1 MKKATLVT
9 GLLILTMAVSPAFAP
24 ASAFAK
30 TRIFLSMAK
39 TNDKFIGILKNSVE
53 AEAAKDPDIELI
65 VGDAKND
72 EATQVKH
79 VKDAIADKVDAIII
93 LTVNTGSAKS
103 VADITAKAGTPLI
116 YLNRRPPIDR
126 FAGKV
131 AIVSSNDLV
140 AGRLQMRLVADKIGN
155 AGNIVILRGE
165 DGHPAA
171 AERTQGV
178 KEILATKPGITL
190 VEEATGNWDRAEGE
204 KLVTQWLQSGKPLN
218 AILANNDEM
227 ALGAIDALKKAGK
240 KPGEIQVAGVD
251 GTADALGAISSG
263 YLTLSLLQN
272 AKAQGSQALADAK
285 KFVGKEYAELY
296 DWVPYELIIPSNI
309 QQYAG
314 Q

>member
-1 MKKATLVT
+1 MKKTALLAVFLV
-9 GLLILTMAVSPAFAP
+9 GVLAVGP
-24 ASAFAK
+24 AFAK
-30 TRIFLSMAK
+30 TRIYLSMAK

-72 EATQVKH
+72 EGTQVRQ
-79 VKDAIADKVDAIII
+79 VRDAIADKVDAVII

-103 VADITAKAGTPLI
+103 VLDLTSKSGTPLI

-126 FAGKV
+126 FSGRV
-131 AIVSSNDLV
+131 AVVSSNDLV

-155 AGNIVILRGE
+155 AGNVVILRGE

-171 AERTQGV
+171 VERTQGV
-178 KEILATKPGITL
+178 KEILASKPDITL
-190 VEEATGNWDRAEGE
+190 VEEATGNWDRAQGE
-204 KLVTQWLQSGKPLN
+204 QLVTQWLKDSKPIK

-240 KPGEIQVAGVD
+240 KPGDVYVAGVD
-251 GTADALGAISSG
+251 GTSDALTAINSG

-272 AKAQGSQALADAK
+272 ARAQGAQALADAK

-296 DWVPYELIIPSNI
+296 DWVPYELIIPANI

>member
-1 MKKATLVT
+1 MKSTTL
-9 GLLILTMAVSPAFAP
+9 LTVFLVGVLAVSP
-24 ASAFAK
+24 AFAK

-72 EATQVKH
+72 EATQVKQ
-79 VKDAIADKVDAIII
+79 VRDAIADKVDAVII

-103 VADITAKAGTPLI
+103 VLDLTSKAGTPLI

-126 FAGKV
+126 FAGRV
-131 AIVSSNDLV
+131 AVVSSNDLV

-155 AGNIVILRGE
+155 AGNVVILRGE

-171 AERTQGV
+171 IERTQGV
-178 KEILATKPGITL
+178 KEILATKPDITL
-190 VEEATGNWDRAEGE
+190 VEEATGNWDRAQGE
-204 KLVTQWLQSGKPLN
+204 QLVAQWLQGGKPLK

-240 KPGEIQVAGVD
+240 KPGDIYVAGVD
-251 GTADALGAISSG
+251 GTADALLAINSG

-272 AKAQGSQALADAK
+272 AQAQGAQALADAK

>member
-1 MKKATLVT
+1 MKKTALLTVFLV
-9 GLLILTMAVSPAFAP
+9 GALAVSPAFA
-24 ASAFAK
+24 K
-30 TRIFLSMAK
+30 TRIYLSMAK

-53 AEAAKDPDIELI
+53 AEAAKDPDVELI

-72 EATQVKH
+72 EATQVSQ
-79 VKDAIADKVDAIII
+79 VRDAIADKVDAVII

-103 VADITAKAGTPLI
+103 VLDLTSRSGTPLI

-131 AIVSSNDLV
+131 AVVSSNDLV

-155 AGNIVILRGE
+155 AGNVVILRGE

-171 AERTQGV
+171 IERTQGV
-178 KEILATKPGITL
+178 KEILASKPDITL
-190 VEEATGNWDRAEGE
+190 VEEATGNWDRTQGE
-204 KLVTQWLQSGKPLN
+204 QLVTRWLQGGKPLK

-240 KPGEIQVAGVD
+240 KPGDIYVAGVD
-251 GTADALGAISSG
+251 GTADALAAINSG

-272 AKAQGSQALADAK
+272 ARAQGAQALADAK

>member
-1 MKKATLVT
+1 MKTIALFIA
-9 GLLILTMAVSPAFAP
+9 LLIGALAVTP
-24 ASAFAK
+24 AFAK

-39 TNDKFIGILKNSVE
+39 TNDKFIGILKNSIE
-53 AEAAKDPDIELI
+53 AEAAKDPDVELI

-72 EATQVKH
+72 EATQVRQ
-79 VKDAIADKVDAIII
+79 VKEAIADKVDAVII

-103 VADITAKAGTPLI
+103 VMDLTSKASTPLI

-126 FAGKV
+126 FTGKV

-140 AGRLQMRLVADKIGN
+140 AGRLQMRLIADKIGN
-155 AGNIVILRGE
+155 AGNVVILRGE

-171 AERTQGV
+171 VERTQGV
-178 KEILATKPGITL
+178 KEILAGKPNITL
-190 VEEATGNWDRAEGE
+190 VEEATGNWERAQGE
-204 KLVTQWLQSGKPLN
+204 TLVAQWLQGGKPIS

-240 KPGEIQVAGVD
+240 KPGEIYVAGVD
-251 GTADALGAISSG
+251 GTADALTAINSG

-272 AKAQGSQALADAK
+272 ARAQGAQALADAK
-285 KFVGKEYAELY
+285 KFVSKDYAELY

>member
-1 MKKATLVT
+1 MKIPTL
-9 GLLILTMAVSPAFAP
+9 LTVFLVGVLAVSP
-24 ASAFAK
+24 AFAK

-72 EATQVKH
+72 EATQVKQ
-79 VKDAIADKVDAIII
+79 VRDAIADKVDAIIV
-93 LTVNTGSAKS
+93 LSVNTGSAKS
-103 VADITAKAGTPLI
+103 VLDLTAKAGTPLI

-126 FAGKV
+126 LAGRV
-131 AIVSSNDLV
+131 AVVSSNDLV

-155 AGNIVILRGE
+155 AGNVVILRGE

-171 AERTQGV
+171 IERTQGV

-190 VEEATGNWDRAEGE
+190 VEEATGNWDRAQGE
-204 KLVTQWLQSGKPLN
+204 QLVTQWLQGGKPLK

-240 KPGEIQVAGVD
+240 KPGDIYVAGVD
-251 GTADALGAISSG
+251 GTADALLAINSG

-272 AKAQGSQALADAK
+272 ARAQGAQALADAK

>member
-1 MKKATLVT
+1 MKKRTLLT
-9 GLLILTMAVSPAFAP
+9 ALLVGTLAVAP
-24 ASAFAK
+24 TLALAK

-39 TNDKFIGILKNSVE
+39 TNDKFIGILKTSVE
-53 AEAAKDPDIELI
+53 TEAAKDPDLELI

-72 EATQVKH
+72 EATQVRQ
-79 VKDAIADKVDAIII
+79 VKDAIADKVDAVII
-93 LTVNTGSAKS
+93 LSVNTGSAKS
-103 VADITAKAGTPLI
+103 VADIASKAGTPLI

-140 AGRLQMRLVADKIGN
+140 AGRLQMRLIADKIGN

-171 AERTQGV
+171 VERTQGV

-190 VEEATGNWDRAEGE
+190 IEEATGNWDRAQGE
-204 KLVTQWLQSGKPLN
+204 QLVTKWLQGGKPIA

-251 GTADALGAISSG
+251 GTADALAAINSG

-272 AKAQGSQALADAK
+272 AQAQGARALADAK
-285 KFVGKEYAELY
+285 TFIGKDYAELY
-296 DWVPYELIIPSNI
+296 DWVAYELIIPANI

>member
-1 MKKATLVT
+1 MKTIALFIA
-9 GLLILTMAVSPAFAP
+9 LLIGALAVTP
-24 ASAFAK
+24 AFAK

-39 TNDKFIGILKNSVE
+39 TNDKFIGILKNSIE
-53 AEAAKDPDIELI
+53 AEAAKDPNVELM

-72 EATQVKH
+72 EATQVRQ
-79 VKDAIADKVDAIII
+79 VKEAIADKVDAVII

-103 VADITAKAGTPLI
+103 VMDITSKAGTPLI
-116 YLNRRPPIDR
+116 YLNRRPPIAR
-126 FAGKV
+126 FTGKV

-140 AGRLQMRLVADKIGN
+140 AGRLQMRLIADKIGN
-155 AGNIVILRGE
+155 AGNVVILRGE

-171 AERTQGV
+171 VERTQGV
-178 KEILATKPGITL
+178 KEILASKPNITL
-190 VEEATGNWDRAEGE
+190 IEEATGNWDRAQGAT
-204 KLVTQWLQSGKPLN
+204 LVTQWLQGGKPIS

-240 KPGEIQVAGVD
+240 KPGEIYIAGVD
-251 GTADALGAISSG
+251 GTADALTAINSG

-272 AKAQGSQALADAK
+272 ARAQGAQALADAK
-285 KFVGKEYAELY
+285 KFVSKDYAELY

>member
-1 MKKATLVT
+1 MKIPTL
-9 GLLILTMAVSPAFAP
+9 LTVFLVGVLAVSP
-24 ASAFAK
+24 AFAK

-72 EATQVKH
+72 EATQVKQIR
-79 VKDAIADKVDAIII
+79 DAIADKVDAIIV
-93 LTVNTGSAKS
+93 LSVNTGSAKS
-103 VADITAKAGTPLI
+103 VLDLTSKAGTPLI

-126 FAGKV
+126 LAGRV
-131 AIVSSNDLV
+131 AVVSSNDLV

-155 AGNIVILRGE
+155 AGNVVILRGE

-171 AERTQGV
+171 IERTQGV
-178 KEILATKPGITL
+178 KEILATKPDITL
-190 VEEATGNWDRAEGE
+190 VEEATGNWDRAQGE
-204 KLVTQWLQSGKPLN
+204 QLVTQWLQGGKPLK

-240 KPGEIQVAGVD
+240 KPGDIYVAGVD
-251 GTADALGAISSG
+251 GTADALLAINSG

-272 AKAQGSQALADAK
+272 ARAQGAQALADAK

>member
-1 MKKATLVT
+1 MKIPTL
-9 GLLILTMAVSPAFAP
+9 LTVFLVGVLAVSP
-24 ASAFAK
+24 AFAK

-72 EATQVKH
+72 EATQVKQ
-79 VKDAIADKVDAIII
+79 VRDAIADKVDAIIV
-93 LTVNTGSAKS
+93 LSVNTGSAKS
-103 VADITAKAGTPLI
+103 ILDLTAKAGTPLI

-126 FAGKV
+126 LAGRV
-131 AIVSSNDLV
+131 AVVSSNDLV

-155 AGNIVILRGE
+155 AGNVVILRGE

-171 AERTQGV
+171 IERTQGV
-178 KEILATKPGITL
+178 KEILATKPDITL
-190 VEEATGNWDRAEGE
+190 VEEATGNWDRAQGE
-204 KLVTQWLQSGKPLN
+204 QLVTQWLQGGKPLK

-240 KPGEIQVAGVD
+240 KPGDIYVAGVD
-251 GTADALGAISSG
+251 GTADALLAINSG
-263 YLTLSLLQN
+263 YLNLSLLQN
-272 AKAQGSQALADAK
+272 ARAQGAQALADAK

>member
-1 MKKATLVT
+1 MKKTALLTALLV
-9 GLLILTMAVSPAFAP
+9 GALAVSP
-24 ASAFAK
+24 AFAK

-53 AEAAKDPDIELI
+53 AEAVKDSNIELI
-65 VGDAKND
+65 VADAKND
-72 EATQVKH
+72 EATQVKQ
-79 VKDAIADKVDAIII
+79 VKDAIADKVDAVII

-103 VADITAKAGTPLI
+103 VAELTSKAGTPLI
-116 YLNRRPPIDR
+116 YLNRRPPIER
-126 FAGKV
+126 FNGKV

-155 AGNIVILRGE
+155 AGNVAILRGE

-171 AERTQGV
+171 TERTQGV
-178 KEILATKPGITL
+178 KEILASKPNITL
-190 VEEATGNWDRAEGE
+190 VEEATGNWDRAQGE
-204 KLVTQWLQSGKPLN
+204 ALVTQWLQGGKPIN
-218 AILANNDEM
+218 AVLANNDEM

-240 KPGEIQVAGVD
+240 KPGEVYVAGVD
-251 GTADALGAISSG
+251 GTADALVAINSG

-272 AKAQGSQALADAK
+272 ARAQGAQSLADAK
-285 KFVGKEYAELY
+285 KFIGKEYAELY
-296 DWVPYELIIPSNI
+296 DWVPYELIIPSNV